1 MSISLFFTLL
11 TSNTITSFVN
21 PFLSLLY
28 KKKDRP
34 KRGSPVSLF
43 PVIFLFNIFPL
54 YCQSHDYGFSTYL
67 QIDFS
72 TGYKPL
78 SIPGNTGKIRCSVQ
92 VIRGALVDVIITF
105 ICTPSGYNK
114 SSKIKGFQGSTP
126 YHFSALP
133 HFYPT
138 VSSTKFNN
146 FFITS

>member
-1 MSISLFFTLL
+1 MSYQEPLDLSVHFYSSKFIKNIHLHTFYILILIPHFH
-11 TSNTITSFVN
+11 TSST
-21 PFLSLLY
+21 PFLLHFRNKQREIIIIYVEYTTL
-28 KKKDRP
+28 
-34 KRGSPVSLF
+34 
-43 PVIFLFNIFPL
+43 
-54 YCQSHDYGFSTYL
+54 ST
-67 QIDFS
+67 
-72 TGYKPL
+72 
-78 SIPGNTGKIRCSVQ
+78 PGNTGKIRCSVE
-92 VIRGALVDVIITF
+92 VVWGALIDVIITF